1 MKGAGAE
8 TAGTSG
14 LVPVPS
20 SGMQQYFLQGS
31 GNWVDINP
39 LIKDEATQI
48 VKAEIGTLINR
59 VVDLETSVGN
69 LNTLIQTNT
78 DKLDDRISQLEEK
91 DYISK
96 IDFETRV
103 GVLSN
108 DLSLLNNL
116 KTKNK
121 NSLVEAINELSDQ
134 LSWQTI

>member
-1 MKGAGAE
+1 MKGASAE
-8 TAGTSG
+8 IAGTSG

-39 LIKDEATQI
+39 IIKDEATQI

-59 VVDLETSVGN
+59 VVNLETSVGN